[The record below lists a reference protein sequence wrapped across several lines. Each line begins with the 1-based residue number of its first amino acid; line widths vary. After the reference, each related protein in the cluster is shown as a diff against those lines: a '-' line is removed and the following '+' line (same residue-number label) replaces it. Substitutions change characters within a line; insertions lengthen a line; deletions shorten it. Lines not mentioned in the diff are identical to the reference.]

1 MSIVKVREILVPV
14 DEAKTI
20 ENYLTAEPSSAEECL
35 PEDKAYT
42 YTADFG
48 DGWQMDIKVCGLQFE
63 EGGGNTAWSEAVL
76 FKDGVERCC
85 SDPSEDLLG
94 DWELEADGI
103 TFVTKVAYKP
113 DHLHC
118 PHCGSEDVETSG
130 IGEFD
135 GEYFYNPVNCY
146 SCGCSYMEAY
156 KFDDAWVTRLDD

>member
-1 MSIVKVREILVPV
+1 MGIIKVKEVFVPV
-14 DEAKTI
+14 EEAKKI
-20 ENYLTAEPSSAEECL
+20 ERWLDVEDLVAEEWL
-35 PEDKAYT
+35 SENETIT

-48 DGWQMDIKVCGLQFE
+48 DGFQMDVKVCDLGPDHE
-63 EGGGNTAWSEAVL
+63 YAWTEAVL
-76 FKDGVERCC
+76 FKDGCECC
-85 SDPSEDLLG
+85 CTEPADSLLG
-94 DWELEADGI
+94 DWELEYKGI
-103 TFVTKVAYKP
+103 QYVAKVMYKP

-146 SCGCSYMEAY
+146 SCGCSYMESY